1 MTKWLMVLLAA
12 CAALAAAPATA
23 QRAPHPLFADQ
34 QIIRLTIR
42 GPLRDLIRRAE
53 QSEDAADATLTLD
66 GARPETHA
74 IRLSPRGISR
84 RRRDVCPFPPL
95 RIEFRERPAA
105 TSFFT
110 GQRRLKLVTHCRPQ
124 DAFSNY
130 TLLEYA
136 GYRMLNAITPVSLR
150 VRLARIDYVD
160 EGSRAPIASRLG
172 FLIED
177 TDDAARRNG
186 LSEIELRERIPVAR
200 LDPRAAART
209 AVFNYMVG
217 NLDWAMNAGP
227 AGDTCCHNT
236 KLFGAS
242 ATASGLVPV
251 PYDFDYSG
259 LVNAPYAVPPA
270 QLSVNSVRQR
280 RYRGFCAHNQQA
292 QAIAAEILG
301 QRAAILA
308 TLNEQPELA
317 AGPRQ
322 SAAQWMERFFA
333 DIATP
338 ADVER
343 NLLRNCL

>member
-1 MTKWLMVLLAA
+1 MTKWLVLIL
-12 CAALAAAPATA
+12 AALAATPAAA

-34 QIIRLTIR
+34 QVIQLTVR
-42 GPLRDLIRRAE
+42 GPLRDLIRAAE
-53 QSEDAADATLTLD
+53 RSEEALDATLMLG

-84 RRRDVCPFPPL
+84 RRRDVCTFPPL
-95 RIEFRERPAA
+95 RIEFRDPPGAP
-105 TSFFT
+105 SFFR
-110 GQRRLKLVTHCRPQ
+110 GQRRLKLVTHCRS
-124 DAFSNY
+124 AENFSNF

-136 GYRMLNAITPVSLR
+136 AYRMLNAITPVSLR

-160 EGSRAPIASRLG
+160 EGSRTPIASRLG

-186 LSEIELRERIPVAR
+186 LSEIELRERIPIPR

-270 QLSVNSVRQR
+270 QVPVRNVRTR

-292 QAIAAEILG
+292 QAAAAEFL
-301 QRAAILA
+301 AARGAMLA
-308 TLNEQPELA
+308 ALSEVPELG
-317 AGPRQ
+317 AGARQ
-322 SAAQWMERFFA
+322 SAATWLNGFFE

-338 ADVER
+338 AEVER

>member
-1 MTKWLMVLLAA
+1 MRNGLGLLF
-12 CAALAAAPATA
+12 AALAALLAMPAAA

-34 QIIRLTIR
+34 QLIQLTIR

-53 QSEDAADATLTLD
+53 QSEEPADATLTLG

-84 RRRDVCPFPPL
+84 RRRDTCPFPPL
-95 RIEFRERPAA
+95 RIEFRERPVAA
-105 TSFFT
+105 SFFT
-110 GQRRLKLVTHCRPQ
+110 GQRRLKLVTHCRPA
-124 DAFSNY
+124 DNFSNF

-160 EGSRAPIASRLG
+160 EGSRTPIASRLG

-186 LSEIELRERIPVAR
+186 LVEVEVRDRVPVAR

-227 AGDTCCHNT
+227 AGDSCCHNT
-236 KLFGAS
+236 KLFAAS

-259 LVNAPYAVPPA
+259 LVNAPYATPPA
-270 QLSVNSVRQR
+270 QVPVRAVRQR
-280 RYRGFCAHNQQA
+280 RYRGFCSHNAQA
-292 QAIAAEILG
+292 QAVAAEMLG

-308 TLNEQPELA
+308 TLDEQAELA
-317 AGPRQ
+317 AGVRQ
-322 SAAQWMERFFA
+322 SARQWLERFFE

-343 NLLRNCL
+343 NLLRTCL